1 MNITDLCI
9 VFVHSS
15 VLLVRLVRDK
25 TLEIIKNSSAKI
37 NSKLLYVI
45 RLQEIYN
52 LKIPVE
58 LQETAGMLFMIILR
72 VLYETS

>member
-45 RLQEIYN
+45 RLQETYN

-58 LQETAGMLFMIILR
+58 LQETYNLKVPVKRLR
-72 VLYETS
+72 NT